1 MSISVADLA
10 TGNIIDVRSE
20 AGDAQFVAPDWV
32 LFREGVFGSL
42 YAQRLDLQSLRLIG
56 EPTALLERVVGVR
69 TLPSYA
75 ASSNVL
81 VALQKNAGEVE
92 AELTN
97 DIAIRFTHEPE
108 TLADV
113 KPGLTILANPNRNAE
128 GKLTSGFNQI
138 EKNGH
143 KPIDLD

>member
-1 MSISVADLA
+1 MKVKV
-10 TGNIIDVRSE
+10 T
-20 AGDAQFVAPDWV
+20 
-32 LFREGVFGSL
+32 
-42 YAQRLDLQSLRLIG
+42 
-56 EPTALLERVVGVR
+56 
-69 TLPSYA
+69 
-75 ASSNVL
+75 
-81 VALQKNAGEVE
+81 LQKNAGEVE